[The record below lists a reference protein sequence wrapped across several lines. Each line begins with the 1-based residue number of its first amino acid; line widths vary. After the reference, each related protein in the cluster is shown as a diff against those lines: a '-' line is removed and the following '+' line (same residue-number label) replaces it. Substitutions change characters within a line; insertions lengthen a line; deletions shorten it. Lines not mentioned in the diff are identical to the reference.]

1 MSDSKTQIYEGM
13 FLFAQGAASELVAA
27 ADHVKAI
34 LSKSG
39 AELISLKKWEERRL
53 AYEIGKQ
60 KRGVYLL
67 AYFSA
72 DPLRMKDIERDCNL
86 SEDILR
92 VMCIRADHLTMEEI
106 QAQDAQ
112 KELADEAALRK
123 EEPAAAGSDA

>member
-1 MSDSKTQIYEGM
+1 MADSKTQTYEGM
-13 FLFAQGAASELVAA
+13 FLFAQSAASDLVGA
-27 ADHVKAI
+27 ADHVKGI
-34 LSKSG
+34 LTKSG

-67 AYFSA
+67 AYFNC

-86 SEDILR
+86 SEDVLR
-92 VMCIRADHLTMEEI
+92 VMCTRADHLTAEEI

-112 KELADEAALRK
+112 QELADEAALRK
-123 EEPAAAGSDA
+123 EEPAGADA